1 MLRPADISQGLAYI
15 LHSPLENN
23 IFRKGKLLKGIV
35 FCLWATQMLITVEY
49 ILQRKKTCFAQCIF
63 FKAW

>member
-1 MLRPADISQGLAYI
+1 MLRPADISQGLAYM

-49 ILQRKKTCFAQCIF
+49 ILQRKKNMFCSVYIF
-63 FKAW
+63 